1 MDEEAF
7 ECSEEEEGP
16 DPRQWNEDRD
26 EERRNETEGEGEREE
41 DLPALLFD
49 EEGAKGEAELGVRSL
64 LKSLPTSVDDP
75 VRPAGVEG

>member
-1 MDEEAF
+1 MEEEAL
-7 ECSEEEEGP
+7 ECSEVEEGP

-26 EERRNETEGEGEREE
+26 EERRNETEGEGERE
-41 DLPALLFD
+41 DRPMLLFD
-49 EEGAKGEAELGVRSL
+49 EEEGEAELGVRSL